1 MDLSFREKYEYI
13 VIVGLLLVTGYYFSR
28 VLPPSAPD
36 ISPGQLALL
45 VSVLV
50 LLIVIFVV
58 GAIAL
63 AVQTRTDAVPDDE
76 RDKLI
81 SLKSTRNANVLLAGG
96 SVTAIISALATD
108 GNFWFV
114 HVLLATLVL
123 AQLLE
128 SVSRLV
134 YYRQGV

>member
-1 MDLSFREKYEYI
+1 MDLSFREKYEYV
-13 VIVGLLLVTGYYFSR
+13 VIVGLLVVYGYYFSR
-28 VLPPSAPD
+28 VLPPSGSD
-36 ISPGQLALL
+36 ISTGQVTLFVGL
-45 VSVLV
+45 LV

-63 AVQTRTDAVPDDE
+63 EVQNRSDAVPDDE

-81 SLKSTRNANVLLAGG
+81 TLKSTQNAHFLLAAG
-96 SVTAIISALATD
+96 SVTAIISALLTD

-123 AQLLE
+123 SQLLE
-128 SVSRLV
+128 SLSRLY